1 MQTAGWDEIEGDL
14 KLGVFLMTVA
24 AQSLLPDHHPAA
36 GQLGRA
42 ALGAKFDPRQIA
54 AGQADDLEHL
64 ADFDVSGTRFHQV
77 ARACFELVHG
87 KEPLDQLE
95 TQDFEAETLNWL
107 GYFLQ
112 AVPYDEYATP
122 IGGYSH
128 RLRERRDKGDEFPL
142 PGLHLAAAAKINL
155 AEYLQSFPRNREYEL
170 GFAPFEIAALAG
182 MGISSV
188 RNFVGPAGKKPIRS
202 MPSEESRGVYGDP
215 LDTLEWLAGRRN
227 FDPGPLSSRW
237 LDLASERAD
246 SLEDAGAVLGIY
258 AWVNRVTTEM
268 LAERSGLPVDMVK
281 GWTRGDM
288 SSPDDAAPLAEA
300 AGIDPEF
307 YIDLVARCGGAVA
320 RI

>member
-1 MQTAGWDEIEGDL
+1 MQTANWQEIEADV

-24 AQSLLPDHHPAA
+24 AQSLLLDHHPAA
-36 GQLGRA
+36 GQFGKA
-42 ALGAKFDPRQIA
+42 ALGAKFDPKQIA

-64 ADFDVSGTRFHQV
+64 ADFDVAGTRFYQV
-77 ARACFELVHG
+77 ARACFDLVHG
-87 KEPLDQLE
+87 KTPLDEIE

-112 AVPYDEYATP
+112 AIPHDEYATTL
-122 IGGYSH
+122 GGYSH
-128 RLRERRDKGDEFPL
+128 RLLERRDKGDEYPL

-155 AEYLQSFPRNREYEL
+155 AEYLQSFPRNREYEI

-182 MGISSV
+182 MSISSV

-202 MPSEESRGVYGDP
+202 MPSEDTRGVYGDP

-237 LDLASERAD
+237 LEQAAERAENP
-246 SLEDAGAVLGIY
+246 EDAGAVLGIY
-258 AWVNRVTTEM
+258 AWVNRVTTET
-268 LAERSGLPVDMVK
+268 LAERSGVPLEAVK
-281 GWTRGDM
+281 AWTRGDIT
-288 SSPDDAAPLAEA
+288 SPDDAAPLAEA

>member
-1 MQTAGWDEIEGDL
+1 MQTASWSEIEDDL

-36 GQLGRA
+36 GQFGKA
-42 ALGAKFDPRQIA
+42 ALGARFDPKQIA

-64 ADFDVSGTRFHQV
+64 VDFDVSGTRFHQV
-77 ARACFELVHG
+77 ARACFDLVHG
-87 KEPLDQLE
+87 KTPLDEIE
-95 TQDFEAETLNWL
+95 TQDFEAETLNWMT
-107 GYFLQ
+107 YFLG
-112 AVPYDEYATP
+112 AIPRDEYATTL
-122 IGGYSH
+122 GSYDD
-128 RLRERRDKGDEFPL
+128 RFRERRDKGDEFPL
-142 PGLHLAAAAKINL
+142 PGLHLAAAAQINL
-155 AEYLQSFPRNREYEL
+155 AEYLQSFPHNREYEI

-182 MGISSV
+182 MSISSV

-202 MPSEESRGVYGDP
+202 MPSEDTRGVYGDP
-215 LDTLEWLAGRRN
+215 LDCLEWLAGRRN

-237 LDLASERAD
+237 LEQAAERAD
-246 SLEDAGAVLGIY
+246 SPEDAGAVLGIY

-268 LAERSGLPVDMVK
+268 LAERSGLAVEAVK
-281 GWTRGDM
+281 TWTRGDV

-307 YIDLVARCGGAVA
+307 YQELVARCGGAVA